1 MKEQNKINLDMPLM
15 RFGDGFGSNNWTL
28 RDACCGTAVFG
39 ATGAGK
45 TSSSGRK
52 IAMAFL
58 NNGFG
63 GLVLTAKIEDKETF
77 LQYCIEAG
85 REHDLIVIDPDVA
98 NGHRFNFLEYESMLS
113 DGNKALTTN
122 IVELLMTVI
131 EASSQKMGGTS
142 DDGFWVAAVR
152 MLIANVIDLCSL
164 AFGKVT
170 VENIYNIVQSLPE
183 PEIPTV
189 KGNEGKEAKEPTAFE
204 LAYALAAKNV
214 HAQVDK
220 WKATNISNP
229 DLKITDLQSFTKA
242 VNDALPDAR
251 IFSFLAEYFY
261 RSLKSLSPK
270 TKSVITYTVSG
281 FLYNL
286 LREPIYSLFCNRSST
301 VVPEDCFHGKIILI
315 NLPVKRYHNVGKS
328 CQMIVKYC
336 WQRAMEKR
344 KITDRPLPV
353 FLFADEA
360 QHFVFES
367 DSEFQATARS
377 SWICNVV
384 LTQNLPNFYVA
395 MGSDKTEYRVK
406 SLLGNFGTKI
416 FHANTCIETNKWA
429 SDLIGE
435 AEVFNPSNSY
445 GFTTKEVNRG
455 TSEAL
460 QLKKVVRPE
469 DFVRLKTGGPQNN
482 YMVQA
487 IIHRQGKPFPDGE
500 NYKRLTFYQHQNSS
514 NNSL

>member
-1 MKEQNKINLDMPLM
+1 MKQQNKIDLDTPLM
-15 RFGDGFGSNNWTL
+15 TFKSNGGPSDWTL
-28 RDACCGTAVFG
+28 RDACCGTVVFG

-52 IAMAFL
+52 IAISFL
-58 NNGFG
+58 KNGFG
-63 GLVLTAKIEDKETF
+63 GLVLTAKIEDNETF

-85 REHDLIVIDPDVA
+85 RKDDLIIIDPDIT
-98 NGHRFNFLEYESMLS
+98 NGSRFNFLEYESLLS

-152 MLIANVIDLCSL
+152 MLIANVIDLSVL

-183 PEIPTV
+183 PEFPTV
-189 KGNEGKEAKEPTAFE
+189 KGNAKEEAKEPTAFE

-220 WKATNISNP
+220 WKASNINNP
-229 DLKITDLQSFTKA
+229 DLKITDQQSFTKA

-286 LREPIYSLFCNRSST
+286 LREPVYSLFCNRSST
-301 VVPEDCFHGKIILI
+301 VVPEDCFNGKIILI

-344 KITDRPLPV
+344 KITDRSLPV

-377 SWICNVV
+377 SRICNVV

-395 MGSDKTEYRVK
+395 MGGDKSEYRVK
-406 SLLGNFGTKI
+406 SYLGNFNTKI
-416 FHANTCIETNKWA
+416 FHGNSCIETNRWA

-435 AEVFNPSNSY
+435 ADFKKSTFSY
-445 GFTTKEVNRG
+445 SYDTQNVGHSQ
-455 TSEAL
+455 SEGEE
-460 QLKKVVRPE
+460 LKKQVRPE
-469 DFVRLKTGGPQNN
+469 DFVSLKNGGPLNG
-482 YMVQA
+482 YKVQA
-487 IIHRQGKPFPDGE
+487 IIHKQGTPFANGE
-500 NYKRLTFYQHQNSS
+500 NFKRVTFSQKQN
-514 NNSL
+514 N